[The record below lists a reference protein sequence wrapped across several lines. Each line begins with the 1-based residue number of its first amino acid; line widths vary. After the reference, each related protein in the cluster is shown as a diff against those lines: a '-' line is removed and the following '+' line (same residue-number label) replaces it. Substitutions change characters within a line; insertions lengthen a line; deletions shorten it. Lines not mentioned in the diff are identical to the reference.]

1 MTIHSKHNLP
11 CKCFA
16 VTYQEKKCYKTL
28 GYAQMVT
35 PWSLFSNLTTS
46 QSLWAGYEAVTK
58 GLGGNMWGGF
68 ENGVHSGSQNGGLL
82 IVRYALYLAKTSKLD
97 ILQIIP
103 IINLIN
109 REYLFNGSGGG
120 NRVIYSHK
128 QEGPADHVP
137 NEKIIN
143 LLSLE

>member
-1 MTIHSKHNLP
+1 VGLEWLGVEDFIKGGYFKGEL
-11 CKCFA
+11 FID
-16 VTYQEKKCYKTL
+16 QEKKCYKTL

-46 QSLWAGYEAVTK
+46 QSLWAGYEALTK

-82 IVRYALYLAKTSKLD
+82 IV
-97 ILQIIP
+97 
-103 IINLIN
+103 
-109 REYLFNGSGGG
+109 SGGG
-120 NRVIYSHK
+120 NRIIYSHK

>member
-1 MTIHSKHNLP
+1 MENNFSINLKYLLCNWHNVVSSIIQISKYLTLFKLIENIVTLTIHSKHNLP
-11 CKCFA
+11 CKFFA

-82 IVRYALYLAKTSKLD
+82 IVRYALYSPKPQS
-97 ILQIIP
+97 
-103 IINLIN
+103 
-109 REYLFNGSGGG
+109 
-120 NRVIYSHK
+120 
-128 QEGPADHVP
+128 
-137 NEKIIN
+137 
-143 LLSLE
+143 